1 MNSELITGK
10 RKFLNPAV
18 ALNVKEKTMDCPLL
32 SNSHLKPCKS
42 TSDVFAN
49 TIFSSDKYCKGIWFT
64 LCPLFRQQKIKENIK
79 ENYFGNVLAD
89 R

>member
-1 MNSELITGK
+1 
-10 RKFLNPAV
+10 
-18 ALNVKEKTMDCPLL
+18 MDCPLL
-32 SNSHLKPCKS
+32 SDSRLKPCKS
-42 TSDVFAN
+42 TNDVFAH

-79 ENYFGNVLAD
+79 ENFLENVPAD